1 MLYVNKNN
9 GDKLKYILKYMSVE
23 EIQQLHDNY
32 DYYLILLKKQY
43 PVPLEDAP
51 ASYIKVLDDLRAQM
65 NDTLNASRSKKQ
77 LRQNSKHYNTL
88 YALFQSSPNIFRLN
102 EIDIKPYALVRED
115 LERKYKSAKNTRN
128 TRGNGPMHRIHHVP
142 NMTNSAMA
150 RYEKELNNERI
161 THIKTESARQKKK
174 KSKKTSKGT
183 YNPLMNGSFNTKIK
197 L

>member
-1 MLYVNKNN
+1 
-9 GDKLKYILKYMSVE
+9 MSIE

-32 DYYLILLKKQY
+32 NYYLILLKKKY

-65 NDTLNASRSKKQ
+65 NDTRSASHSASRSKKQ
-77 LRQNSKHYNTL
+77 LHENSKYYNKL
-88 YALFQSSPNIFRLN
+88 YALFQASPNILRLN
-102 EIDIKPYALVRED
+102 QYDIEPYALVRED

-150 RYEKELNNERI
+150 RYEKELNKERI
-161 THIKTESARQKKK
+161 AYIKNKSARQKRKP
-174 KSKKTSKGT
+174 SNKTSKEP
-183 YNPLMNGSFNTKIK
+183 YNPLMNGSFNTKVRI
-197 L
+197 